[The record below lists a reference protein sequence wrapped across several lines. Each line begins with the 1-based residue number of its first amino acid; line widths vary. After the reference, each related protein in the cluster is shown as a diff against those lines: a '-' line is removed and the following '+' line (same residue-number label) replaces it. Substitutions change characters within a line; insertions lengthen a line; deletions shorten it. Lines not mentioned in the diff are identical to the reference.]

1 MRSMTLADAK
11 ARLSAVVDQVE
22 AGEEV
27 VITRRGKPVARIVAE
42 HPSSAGNAAAL
53 LKEVSTFVLAQ
64 GRQKTDAVRTVRRLR
79 DKARY

>member
-11 ARLSAVVDQVE
+11 AHLSAVVDRVE

-42 HPSSAGNAAAL
+42 HPAPAYNASAL
-53 LKEVSTFVLAQ
+53 LKEVSAFVLAQ
-64 GRQKTDAVRTVRRLR
+64 RRQKTDAVRTVRRLR
-79 DKARY
+79 DSARY